1 MVLKSSKW
9 LLSRIWPAPDT
20 LKRMV
25 GDFQGAVPEE
35 QGGSGGVW
43 SNLGRV
49 QHPTNPSPFKH
60 ALIFLTDLFEH
71 AVVSPI

>member
-35 QGGSGGVW
+35 QGGLAGCGQTWGGFNTRQIQVP
-43 SNLGRV
+43 SNTL
-49 QHPTNPSPFKH
+49 
-60 ALIFLTDLFEH
+60 LFF
-71 AVVSPI
+71 